1 MGQLGYVINNGPTIA
16 SRALLNDL
24 PFYRRVPI
32 HQDGVS
38 APAIHWLVPGENT
51 LALEVYAHDEAAAP
65 HSLVEASI
73 RRMEENDVL
82 ARVGWP
88 QMWEGVPEEERK
100 LPARAQVVF
109 HLDDDIPPPLWQ
121 DSASEAIPKEGTSE
135 LMSAVYALH
144 DALDKRDA
152 RLFVDLMNVK
162 VDDMARYHGKTGLL
176 DPREVELDF
185 AERFK
190 EPVRVEKFEAER
202 LRFDA
207 RQKGRVVHVTRDD
220 GRRVLSFTNAD
231 DTAGFSLDPFFVRHG
246 GSWRLYR

>member
-1 MGQLGYVINNGPTIA
+1 MGQLGYVIKNGPTIA
-16 SRALLNDL
+16 TRALLNDL
-24 PFYRRVPI
+24 PFYRKVPI
-32 HQDGVS
+32 HHDGVS
-38 APAIHWLVPGENT
+38 APCVHWLVPGENT
-51 LALEVYAHDEAAAP
+51 LALEVYGYDQTAP
-65 HSLVEASI
+65 YESLVEASV
-73 RRMEENDVL
+73 RRMEEGDVL

-88 QMWEGVPEEERK
+88 EMWERFPPEERK
-100 LPARAQVVF
+100 LPARDEVTF

-121 DSASEAIPKEGTSE
+121 DSASETIPKEGTSE

-144 DALDKRDA
+144 EALERRDA
-152 RLFVDLMNVK
+152 ARFVDLMSVK
-162 VDDMARYHGKTGLL
+162 IDDMARYHGKTGLL

-190 EPVRVEKFEAER
+190 EPIVVDKFEPER

-220 GRRVLSFTNAD
+220 GRRALSFTNAD
-231 DTAGFSLDPFFVRHG
+231 ETKGFILDPFFVRRG